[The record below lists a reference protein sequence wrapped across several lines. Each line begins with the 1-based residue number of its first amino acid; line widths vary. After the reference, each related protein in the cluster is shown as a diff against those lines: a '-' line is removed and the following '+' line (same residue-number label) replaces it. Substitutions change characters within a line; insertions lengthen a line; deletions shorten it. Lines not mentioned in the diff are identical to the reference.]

1 LLQLLPRWADNKS
14 IEGRDMTTM
23 TVAAIQMSMADDV
36 ATNVATAERL
46 VRAAAKQ
53 GAQIILIPELFE
65 SHYFCKDQRVEDL
78 ERAQPIDGHPTIAH
92 FQQVAQEL
100 SVVLPISV
108 FERSNNVLFNT
119 VAIVDADGSM
129 LGIYRKS
136 HIPDGPGYTEKYYFS
151 PGDTG
156 FRVWETMHGV
166 IGVGICWDQWFPET
180 ARSMALL
187 GAEVLLYPTAI
198 GSEPPNPSWD
208 SSGHWQRVMQGHA
221 GANVMPLVAANR
233 TGLEVGVNNE
243 ITFYGSSFIADA
255 TGAKIA
261 EANREEETVLI
272 ASFDREQLRTMRNA
286 WGLFRD
292 RRPEL
297 YFPLV
302 TLDGDIA

>member
-1 LLQLLPRWADNKS
+1 
-14 IEGRDMTTM
+14 MTTM

-78 ERAQPIDGHPTIAH
+78 ERARPIDDHPTIAH
-92 FQQVAQEL
+92 FQKVAQEL

-255 TGAKIA
+255 TGAKVA
-261 EANREEETVLI
+261 EADREEETVLI
-272 ASFDREQLRTMRNA
+272 ASFDRDQLRTMRNA

>member
-78 ERAQPIDGHPTIAH
+78 ERARPIDDHPTIAH
-92 FQQVAQEL
+92 FQKVAQEL

-233 TGLEVGVNNE
+233 TGLEVGANNE

-255 TGAKIA
+255 TGAKVA

-272 ASFDREQLRTMRNA
+272 ASFDRDQLRTMRNA

>member
-14 IEGRDMTTM
+14 REGRDMTTM

-78 ERAQPIDGHPTIAH
+78 ERARPIDDHPTIAH
-92 FQQVAQEL
+92 FQKVAQEL

-233 TGLEVGVNNE
+233 TGLEVGANNE

-255 TGAKIA
+255 TGAKVA
-261 EANREEETVLI
+261 EADREEETVLI
-272 ASFDREQLRTMRNA
+272 ASFDRDQLRTMRNA

>member
-1 LLQLLPRWADNKS
+1 
-14 IEGRDMTTM
+14 MTTM

-78 ERAQPIDGHPTIAH
+78 ERARPIDDHPTIAH
-92 FQQVAQEL
+92 FQKVAQEL

-255 TGAKIA
+255 TGAKVA

-272 ASFDREQLRTMRNA
+272 ASFDRDQLRAMRNA

>member
-1 LLQLLPRWADNKS
+1 
-14 IEGRDMTTM
+14 MTTM

-78 ERAQPIDGHPTIAH
+78 ERARPIDGNPTIAH

-136 HIPDGPGYTEKYYFS
+136 HIPDGPGYTKKYYFS

-255 TGAKIA
+255 TGAKVA